1 MRHPGHHFICH
12 GAVVRAVASTAGR
25 QAQIIPGLECCRER
39 PQSKKPNKKDGKPA
53 LHPSLML
60 HDERITP
67 VDRQPRCV
75 LRYHRFI
82 AVSSTL
88 PEEFPVS
95 QENASSSSTELSAQA
110 ACTRRP
116 LRIALFGFGTV
127 GSSVAR
133 ILVESKT
140 EGVELTHIYN
150 RNVARKRVDWTA
162 PNVVWS
168 EDADAVLA
176 SDVDVIVELAGGL
189 DPAGEWVR
197 RALEAGK
204 SVVTANKKLIAY
216 HGVEL
221 ERLAAAKGGHLK
233 YGAAVAGGIPVIP
246 GIEQGLA
253 GDRIESMEGI
263 LNGTCNFILSKMEA
277 GAEYATVL
285 ATAQAK
291 GYAEADPTED
301 VGGFD
306 ARAKLAILMR
316 LALRVVVDPEE
327 IVPQPI
333 TAVTAVDFSY
343 ARDLGCT
350 IRQVARAEESGG
362 NVAATVGPMLVD
374 KKSPLA
380 WSRGTENMVILTGH
394 YGGDVV
400 FSGHGAGG
408 HPTAVAV
415 VSDLLALAHGSRR
428 VAVPSTPACIG
439 AEFEVPHYIRF
450 LVNDRPGIVAEITG
464 ALARERINIRAIVQK
479 PGYPAH
485 ALPFVVTVEPC
496 KSSALKRALAS
507 ISRMDCLLEEPL
519 DLQMLE

>member
-1 MRHPGHHFICH
+1 MP
-12 GAVVRAVASTAGR
+12 
-25 QAQIIPGLECCRER
+25 
-39 PQSKKPNKKDGKPA
+39 
-53 LHPSLML
+53 
-60 HDERITP
+60 
-67 VDRQPRCV
+67 
-75 LRYHRFI
+75 
-82 AVSSTL
+82 
-88 PEEFPVS
+88 
-95 QENASSSSTELSAQA
+95 QENASSSSTGLSAQA
-110 ACTRRP
+110 ASARRP

-133 ILVESKT
+133 ILVESKA
-140 EGVELTHIYN
+140 EDVELTHIFN
-150 RNVARKRVDWTA
+150 RNVARKRVDWTP

-189 DPAGEWVR
+189 DPAGGWVR

-253 GDRIESMEGI
+253 GDRIERMEGI

-362 NVAATVGPMLVD
+362 SVAATVGPMLVD
-374 KKSPLA
+374 KKSPMA

-428 VAVPSTPACIG
+428 VAVPSAPARIG

-450 LVNDRPGIVAEITG
+450 LVDDRPGIVAEITG

-507 ISRMDCLLEEPL
+507 ISKMDCLLEEPL

>member
-1 MRHPGHHFICH
+1 
-12 GAVVRAVASTAGR
+12 V
-25 QAQIIPGLECCRER
+25 LE
-39 PQSKKPNKKDGKPA
+39 PLA
-53 LHPSLML
+53 
-60 HDERITP
+60 
-67 VDRQPRCV
+67 
-75 LRYHRFI
+75 
-82 AVSSTL
+82 
-88 PEEFPVS
+88 
-95 QENASSSSTELSAQA
+95 
-110 ACTRRP
+110 RRP

-133 ILVESKT
+133 ILVESKP
-140 EGVELTHIYN
+140 EGLELTHIFN
-150 RNVARKRVDWTA
+150 RNVARKRVDWTPA
-162 PNVVWS
+162 NVVWS

-176 SDVDVIVELAGGL
+176 ADVDAIVELVGGL
-189 DPAGEWVR
+189 DAAGKWVR
-197 RALEAGK
+197 AALDTGK

-246 GIEQGLA
+246 GLEQGLA
-253 GDRIESMEGI
+253 GDRITRMEGI
-263 LNGTCNFILSKMEA
+263 LNGTCNFILSRMEA

-285 ATAQAK
+285 AAAQAK

-327 IVPQPI
+327 IVPQSI
-333 TAVTAVDFSY
+333 TSVTAVDFSY
-343 ARDLGCT
+343 ARDLNCT
-350 IRQVARAEESGG
+350 IRQVARAEERDGM
-362 NVAATVGPMLVD
+362 VAATVGPTLVD
-374 KKSPLA
+374 QRSPLA
-380 WSRGTENMVILTGH
+380 WSRGTENMVILSGR

-415 VSDLLALAHGSRR
+415 VSDLMALAHGSRR
-428 VAVPSTPACIG
+428 VGIPSVPARIG

-450 LVNDRPGIVAEITG
+450 LVSDRPGIVAEITG
-464 ALARERINIRAIVQK
+464 ALAKESINIRAIVQK

-496 KSSALKRALAS
+496 RSSALQRALKT
-507 ISRMDCLLEEPL
+507 ISTMECLLEPPL
-519 DLQMLE
+519 NLQMLE